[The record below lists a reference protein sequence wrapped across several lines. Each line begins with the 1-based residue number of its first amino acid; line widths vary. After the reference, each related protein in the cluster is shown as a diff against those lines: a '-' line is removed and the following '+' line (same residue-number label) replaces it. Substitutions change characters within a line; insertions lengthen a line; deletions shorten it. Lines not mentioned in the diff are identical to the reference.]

1 MKRIP
6 IIDFVRF
13 GSILI
18 VMSNHFFPRS
28 IVQSIDSPVIR
39 KIILNVFLDGAHG
52 VTYFFVVSGFLITQL
67 LVAGANDFSGVNLGS
82 FYVKRAARILPLLV
96 AVVLVA
102 LFLKQYQ
109 TLLDPRIQKYH
120 IWDNEQGFGWL
131 FWGSLFTFN
140 FNWYLMVYYAGVG
153 FQWRVF
159 WTLAVEEQ
167 FYFFYPLIVKTLRN
181 RHKVF
186 IFLIGVVLF
195 SLVFRYMAQFY
206 FDPDDKW
213 MPLASFSVFDQIAV
227 GGIFYFL
234 DEKFGYWLE
243 ARRKTSLSLMLFGI
257 ICCFYVCYSASMQS
271 RNYFIYVPT
280 LVAASCALVIL
291 GGLHIPA
298 LFSKTAQ
305 ILSWPGKLSYGSY
318 LWYTSVMFLIMP
330 VLVSLGGV
338 LGLIYLISTV
348 FFFAFLSYR
357 YFEVPVNRRIRA
369 WFDLKPSPS
378 E

>member
-18 VMSNHFFPRS
+18 VMANHFFPRS
-28 IVQSIDSPVIR
+28 IVQSIDSPVIQ
-39 KIILNVFLDGAHG
+39 KIILNVFLNGARG

-67 LVAGANDFSGVNLGS
+67 LVEGKTDFAGVNLRS

-102 LFLKQYQ
+102 LFLKQSQ
-109 TLLDPRIQKYH
+109 TLLDPRIQQYH

-140 FNWYLMVYYAGVG
+140 FNWYLMAYYVGVG

-167 FYFFYPLIVKTLRN
+167 FYFFYPLIVKTLRH
-181 RHKVF
+181 RKKVF

-195 SLVFRYMAQFY
+195 SLAFRGVVLFC
-206 FDPDDKW
+206 FDPNQKW
-213 MPLASFSVFDQIAV
+213 MPLASFSAFDQIAV

-234 DEKFGYWLE
+234 NEKFGYWLE
-243 ARRKTSLSLMLFGI
+243 TRWKISLSIMLFGI
-257 ICCFYVCYSASMQS
+257 GSCFYLCYSTSMLDKNQL
-271 RNYFIYVPT
+271 IYVPT
-280 LVAASCALVIL
+280 LVAGSCALVIV
-291 GGLHIPA
+291 GGLHIPV
-298 LFSKTAQ
+298 LFSKAAQ
-305 ILSWPGKLSYGSY
+305 VLSWPGKLSYGSY
-318 LWYTSVMFLIMP
+318 LWFTSVMFLIMP

-338 LGLIYLISTV
+338 LGLIYLFLTV

-357 YFEVPVNRRIRA
+357 FFEVPVNRRIRA